1 MAMFGDIACTE
12 MEARR
17 GKGKIVTKMTSDNHI
32 GELYA
37 FLAERVRQTGDKC
50 YWVCPLIGD
59 DCDDADS
66 SVASRAK
73 DMKKYM
79 RDIPVDVLT
88 GDMPARKKAET
99 MERFKSSGGILVSTT
114 VIEVG
119 IDVRDANIIVI
130 EKASAYGL
138 SQLHQLRGRVGRG
151 NRKGICV
158 LLDSSANLKGS
169 ERLSVLLNCDDGFK
183 IAEEDLRLRGA
194 GEYLGVRQHGEE
206 NFKIADIVRDEKWF
220 LRARKDAAGA

>member
-1 MAMFGDIACTE
+1 M
-12 MEARR
+12 
-17 GKGKIVTKMTSDNHI
+17 
-32 GELYA
+32 
-37 FLAERVRQTGDKC
+37 
-50 YWVCPLIGD
+50 
-59 DCDDADS
+59 
-66 SVASRAK
+66 RAK
-73 DMKKYM
+73 DLKKHMK
-79 RDIPVDVLT
+79 DIPVEVLT
-88 GDMPARKKAET
+88 GEMPAREKTET

-119 IDVRDANIIVI
+119 IDVHGANIIVI

-169 ERLSVLLNCDDGFK
+169 ARMSVLLNCDDGFK

-194 GEYLGVRQHGEE
+194 GEYLGVRQHGDE
-206 NFKIADIVRDEKWF
+206 NFKVADIVRHEKWF
-220 LRARKDAAGA
+220 FRAREDAARNLGAPPRTQAGGLPPAPSL